1 MTKKKLARVVV
12 PYGACVTEN
21 ELSVAKILVKTGY
34 DVRFLKTQ
42 LVKMPDIVFMG
53 REWEIKTPI
62 GKNSRTIENIMRR
75 ALKQSVNIVLDLRY
89 ISLAEKKCLREIERQ
104 MGLMKRIKNVIVL
117 NRNGK
122 IVDKFCEFEIM
133 GV

>member
-89 ISLAEKKCLREIERQ
+89 IGLADEKSLREIERQ
-104 MGLMKRIKNVIVL
+104 MGLMKRI
-117 NRNGK
+117 
-122 IVDKFCEFEIM
+122 
-133 GV
+133 

>member
-21 ELSVAKILVKTGY
+21 ESSVAKILVKTGY

-75 ALKQSVNIVLDLRY
+75 VLKQSVNIVLDLRY
-89 ISLAEKKCLREIERQ
+89 IGLADEKSLREIERQ
-104 MGLMKRIKNVIVL
+104 MGLMKRIKNVIVI
-117 NRNGK
+117 NRNGE

>member
-1 MTKKKLARVVV
+1 MKKKLARVVV

-21 ELSVAKILVKTGY
+21 ELSVAKILVNTGY

-75 ALKQSVNIVLDLRY
+75 VLKQSVNIVLDLRY
-89 ISLAEKKCLREIERQ
+89 IGLADEKSLREIERQ
-104 MGLMKRIKNVIVL
+104 MGLMKRIKNVIVI
-117 NRNGK
+117 NRNGE